1 MAEKMTVAILGLG
14 SRGLQVYAPIIEQ
27 NAEKMELTA
36 VADLMEEK
44 VEEAK
49 TRYHLKAENCFYSAE
64 ELLSADRLADVMF
77 ICTQDRDH
85 VKHAVEAI
93 KKGYHLLLEKP
104 VSPDEEECRLLLE
117 TAREYQRKVC
127 VCHVLRYT
135 PFYSKIK
142 EMLLDGAVGKV
153 MNIQAREDVGFF
165 HQAHSF
171 VRGNWRDSR
180 ETSPMILAK

>member
-1 MAEKMTVAILGLG
+1 MMSGCLYQYSDNLEEEEMAEKMTVAILGLG

-93 KKGYHLLLEKP
+93 KKDIIFCWKNQSLLMRRNVAYYWRQQGNINEKYVSVMCFAIHRFIVRSKKCCWTVQLER
-104 VSPDEEECRLLLE
+104 S
-117 TAREYQRKVC
+117 
-127 VCHVLRYT
+127 
-135 PFYSKIK
+135 
-142 EMLLDGAVGKV
+142 
-153 MNIQAREDVGFF
+153 
-165 HQAHSF
+165 
-171 VRGNWRDSR
+171 
-180 ETSPMILAK
+180 

>member
-27 NAEKMELTA
+27 NAEKMELVA
-36 VADLMEEK
+36 VADLMEDK

-49 TRYHLKAENCFYSAE
+49 TRYHLKAENCFQSAE

-93 KKGYHLLLEKP
+93 KKDIIFCWKNQ
-104 VSPDEEECRLLLE
+104 S
-117 TAREYQRKVC
+117 
-127 VCHVLRYT
+127 LRMRRNVAY
-135 PFYSKIK
+135 Y
-142 EMLLDGAVGKV
+142 
-153 MNIQAREDVGFF
+153 
-165 HQAHSF
+165 
-171 VRGNWRDSR
+171 
-180 ETSPMILAK
+180 

>member
-36 VADLMEEK
+36 VADLMEDK

-49 TRYHLKAENCFYSAE
+49 TRYHLKAENCFQSAE

-117 TAREYQRKVC
+117 TAREYQRKYVSAMYFGI
-127 VCHVLRYT
+127 HHFTAR
-135 PFYSKIK
+135 SKK
-142 EMLLDGAVGKV
+142 C
-153 MNIQAREDVGFF
+153 
-165 HQAHSF
+165 
-171 VRGNWRDSR
+171 
-180 ETSPMILAK
+180 